1 MAIKDAFLP
10 EFDQEMATTRRVL
23 ARIPE
28 DKADWKPH
36 EKSFSLG
43 KLSSHLAF
51 LPYWG
56 VVTLK
61 RTELDFGAAPDK
73 DTRPDDFTTTE
84 ALLASFDEKVRQA
97 RAAIESTSD
106 EDFMVK
112 WTLRNGEHVAFSLP
126 RVAVLRAFVL
136 SHLIHHRGQMS
147 VYLRLLDVP
156 VPSIY
161 GPTADEPM

>member
-23 ARIPE
+23 ERVPE

-61 RTELDFGAAPDK
+61 QPELDFASAPTK
-73 DTRPDDFTTTE
+73 ETTPAEFTTTE

-106 EDFMVK
+106 EDFKVK
-112 WTLRNGEHVAFSLP
+112 WTLRMGDNVIFSLP
-126 RVAVLRAFVL
+126 RVAVLRAFVF
-136 SHLIHHRGQMS
+136 SHIIHHRGQMS